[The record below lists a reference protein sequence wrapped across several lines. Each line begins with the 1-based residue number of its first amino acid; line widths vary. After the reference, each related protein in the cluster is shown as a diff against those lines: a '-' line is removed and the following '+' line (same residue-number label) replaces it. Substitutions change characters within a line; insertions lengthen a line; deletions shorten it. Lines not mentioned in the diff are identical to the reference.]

1 MLIPFKNLILND
13 VKGIIHIGAH
23 EAEEINDYLKK
34 DIDNII
40 WIEANPNKYERL
52 EEKISNYPKM
62 ILGKFAAGSTF
73 NELDL
78 NIANNGQSSSLL
90 AMGTHSESYPDIK
103 YTSTVNVPVIPLDH
117 WLEKNSLDSRLYNF
131 LNIDIQGYELEAL
144 KGMPKQLENIDY
156 IYLEVNFKKVY
167 KNCHLIND
175 IDLFLAKYNFK
186 RVATVTTPYGWG
198 DAFYVKKNEIFQK
211 IYYLFISI
219 PINLKMN
226 LHKLFRKIKFV
237 IKNLI
242 S

>member
-1 MLIPFKNLILND
+1 MLIPFKNLILNE

-23 EAEEINDYLKK
+23 EAEEIKDYLKK

-40 WIEANPNKYERL
+40 WIEANPNKYKRL

-62 ILGKFAAGSTF
+62 ILGKFAAGSTL

-90 AMGTHSESYPDIK
+90 AMGTHAESYPDIK
-103 YTSTVNVPVIPLDH
+103 FTSTVNVPVIPLDH

-175 IDLFLAKYNFK
+175 IDLFLDKYNFK
-186 RVATVTTPYGWG
+186 RVSTVTTPYGWG
-198 DAFYVKKNEIFQK
+198 DAFYVKKIDFYQK
-211 IYYLFISI
+211 LYYLSLSI
-219 PINLKMN
+219 PKNLKSY
-226 LHKLFRKIKFV
+226 LHKFLRSLKLSILG
-237 IKNLI
+237 LI